1 MKTKSLRSRAFSF
14 VAPALTGILSAS
26 FAMLSFPAIL
36 PLVFCALIFLGAV
49 VSFAVAVLQARYDR
63 ALEHD
68 FQLVLTKLAKQL
80 GHGLS
85 AFASG
90 DLRFHLRKPEFTAE
104 TPDAAALAKRLLS
117 SLDDFNS
124 ITNIPLKRVCFVGAN
139 SYQEGRVAGEHIGA
153 MLGGKGS
160 VAYFIPSFSQV
171 NHVLRMKG
179 CHDFLSENFPFIVN
193 YPPVE
198 TQSSRE
204 FSAQKALEQVA
215 LHPETDLLY
224 ITDGYSP
231 SAVAKAFES
240 SGNKRIKVL
249 AYDATSENIE
259 VLKKGGFCALIEQNP
274 YAQAYN
280 ALMHLYNACEASWVP
295 LSRKLFMD
303 PIYVDLDNYRTYW
316 DDEKNC
322 RIMRDEELAQLARP
336 VPLKS
341 GKRYRFAL
349 LMPQMTGFFASLVS
363 GAKDAAKVLERYNV
377 ELELV
382 DVYDSQE
389 GFGCAKLFVPAIE
402 SFVKRGLDGFLTTI
416 IDPEVMGAI
425 NAAVDSGLKVTTF
438 STEPSSFREIITTV
452 IDNMGSLAENSQT
465 LAAAAEESARANAQ
479 IGSAILGIKEDI
491 QAQKQSLAANDSEL
505 GNLNARIKDMETSIT
520 EYVRLVKEMTEESVH
535 GSGSIDET
543 YRETQGLKEAID
555 RIGGELAAFNDK
567 LGKVREFAGFI
578 ESLAEGTNVL
588 AINASIQAARA
599 GVAGK
604 AFAVVAGEV
613 RGLAENSRHTAESI
627 REIVNDITQNMNR
640 VMEVSTKG
648 TERVSKNLEQAILAR
663 KSFESIASMLNESSA
678 SIERIKYSVGGI
690 AQAGSSVKANMDV
703 VERMSDTTGN
713 RLEEISV
720 SIDEL
725 GRQGGHLS
733 KTANDLRVMAAD
745 QGVVFS
751 QLSVNDAVSK
761 K

>member
-1 MKTKSLRSRAFSF
+1 M
-14 VAPALTGILSAS
+14 
-26 FAMLSFPAIL
+26 
-36 PLVFCALIFLGAV
+36 
-49 VSFAVAVLQARYDR
+49 
-63 ALEHD
+63 
-68 FQLVLTKLAKQL
+68 
-80 GHGLS
+80 
-85 AFASG
+85 
-90 DLRFHLRKPEFTAE
+90 
-104 TPDAAALAKRLLS
+104 
-117 SLDDFNS
+117 
-124 ITNIPLKRVCFVGAN
+124 
-139 SYQEGRVAGEHIGA
+139 
-153 MLGGKGS
+153 
-160 VAYFIPSFSQV
+160 
-171 NHVLRMKG
+171 
-179 CHDFLSENFPFIVN
+179 
-193 YPPVE
+193 
-198 TQSSRE
+198 
-204 FSAQKALEQVA
+204 
-215 LHPETDLLY
+215 
-224 ITDGYSP
+224 
-231 SAVAKAFES
+231 
-240 SGNKRIKVL
+240 
-249 AYDATSENIE
+249 
-259 VLKKGGFCALIEQNP
+259 
-274 YAQAYN
+274 
-280 ALMHLYNACEASWVP
+280 
-295 LSRKLFMD
+295 
-303 PIYVDLDNYRTYW
+303 
-316 DDEKNC
+316 
-322 RIMRDEELAQLARP
+322 
-336 VPLKS
+336 
-341 GKRYRFAL
+341 
-349 LMPQMTGFFASLVS
+349 
-363 GAKDAAKVLERYNV
+363 
-377 ELELV
+377 LV

-627 REIVNDITQNMNR
+627 REIVSDITQNMNR